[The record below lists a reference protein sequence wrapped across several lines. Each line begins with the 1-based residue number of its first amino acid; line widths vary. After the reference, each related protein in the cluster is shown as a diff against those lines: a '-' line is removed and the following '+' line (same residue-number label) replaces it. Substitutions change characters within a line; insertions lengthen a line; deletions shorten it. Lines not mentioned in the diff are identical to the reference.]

1 MEEPWISNKSRN
13 RAFWLDRGDGHAE
26 LETQLRQT
34 LLLPRQR
41 FAFFDKHGND
51 LQGKWNRLV
60 ERQLVVAEF
69 DSIENPAGEIGLAS
83 QHASTTLLDPPARQ
97 PTASTVQQLKVTKP
111 STKQQS
117 GSSLKGPTQPTA
129 ASKQP
134 VPQFS
139 ILTAQKGPTQV
150 AASKQTTPQTSLTT
164 ASNGQG
170 TGKHADTSAATVQP
184 VAPHLRR
191 SSLTAAHAQAAK
203 EFTSE
208 VCRRTSCSDQ
218 RGIADTL

>member
-1 MEEPWISNKSRN
+1 MSNKSKN
-13 RAFWLDRGDGHAE
+13 RAFWLDRGEGHAE

-41 FAFFDKHGND
+41 FAFSDKHGND

-69 DSIENPAGEIGLAS
+69 DSIENPADETGLAS
-83 QHASTTLLDPPARQ
+83 QHASTTLSDPPARQ

-111 STKQQS
+111 STEQQS

-134 VPQFS
+134 VPQFPYC
-139 ILTAQKGPTQV
+139 LHKRGQVLGRAQPKSPLR
-150 AASKQTTPQTSLTT
+150 SKM
-164 ASNGQG
+164 
-170 TGKHADTSAATVQP
+170 
-184 VAPHLRR
+184 RR
-191 SSLTAAHAQAAK
+191 
-203 EFTSE
+203 
-208 VCRRTSCSDQ
+208 RR
-218 RGIADTL
+218 R